1 MLGPAVKIFCLVTI
15 SSFLISDGEAKGVNW
30 GPLLEALLENEVRP
44 QGTAGMS
51 KDNSISS
58 KKVAINFFAF

>member
-1 MLGPAVKIFCLVTI
+1 MTI

-51 KDNSISS
+51 KNNSISLKS
-58 KKVAINFFAF
+58 TI